1 MRVLPPWVNSNPM
14 SGDNGDKKLPSRGAS
29 PAEVEAFLQKA
40 AAVPRPGQR
49 RGRLLFAIDA
59 TASREPTW
67 DRAAHIQAEMFQE
80 AAALGGLE
88 MQVAF
93 YRGFGE
99 FKATPW
105 LTDADK
111 LLRMMQTVRCLAGQ
125 TQIDRV
131 LRHAVREAKAQK
143 VNAVVFVGD
152 CMEENV
158 DKLAQAAGEL
168 GVLNVPVFLFHEG
181 DDPVAAN
188 AFQHIARLS
197 GGACLRFD
205 PSSPQQLR
213 DLLKAVAVFAA
224 GGRQALADYSRK
236 QGGMVLRL
244 TDQMKGR

>member
-1 MRVLPPWVNSNPM
+1 M
-14 SGDNGDKKLPSRGAS
+14 SGDDNSRLPSRGSS
-29 PAEVEAFLQKA
+29 PSEIEAFLRQA
-40 AAVPRPGQR
+40 AAAPRPTAG

-59 TASREPTW
+59 TASREPAW
-67 DRAAHIQAEMFQE
+67 DRAANIQAEMFQE

-88 MQVAF
+88 MQVAY

-111 LLRMMQTVRCLAGQ
+111 LLRLMQTVRCLAGQ
-125 TQIDRV
+125 TQIERV
-131 LRHAVREAKAQK
+131 LRHAVREARARR

-152 CMEENV
+152 CMEEEV
-158 DKLAQAAGEL
+158 DRLAAAAGEL
-168 GVLNVPVFLFHEG
+168 GVLNTPVFLFHEG
-181 DDPVAAN
+181 HDPVAAN
-188 AFQHIARLS
+188 AFGHIARLS

-236 QGGMVLRL
+236 RGGAVLRL